1 LPAEATAGHRKGID
15 AMIER
20 STGPLFVTG
29 GARGI
34 GAATVR
40 MAAARGRP
48 VAFSYAASDAA
59 AQALCAAVEAAG
71 GRVMAFRGDMA
82 DEAAVEAFFAA
93 ATARFGRPAAVF
105 ANAGI
110 TGPAGRLADFDTA
123 ALRRVMDVNVIGTF
137 LTARAAVRAMSTA
150 RGGAGGAL
158 VLMSSRAARLGGPG
172 EWIGYAASK
181 GAVDT
186 LTVGLSKEAGPEGI
200 RVNAVAPGLIETEI
214 HEPAGGPARLAR
226 LVGAVPL
233 GRIGQPEEVAEA
245 VLWLCSAAAGYVS
258 GTVVEVGGGR

>member
-1 LPAEATAGHRKGID
+1 MTDRD
-15 AMIER
+15 
-20 STGPLFVTG
+20 TGPLIVTG

-40 MAAARGRP
+40 LAAARGRP
-48 VAFSYAASDAA
+48 VAFSYAGNDAA
-59 AQALCAAVEAAG
+59 AQAVVASVGAAG
-71 GRVMAFRGDMA
+71 GQAMAFRGDMA

-93 ATARFGRPAAVF
+93 AIDRFGRPTAVF

-110 TGPAGRLADFDTA
+110 TGPAGRLADFDA
-123 ALRRVMDVNVIGTF
+123 SALRRVMDVNVIGAF
-137 LTARAAVRAMSTA
+137 LTARAAVRAMSTTQ
-150 RGGAGGAL
+150 GGTGGSL

-186 LTVGLSKEAGPEGI
+186 LTIGLSKEAGPEGI

-214 HEPAGGPARLAR
+214 HAPAGGPARLAR
-226 LVGAVPL
+226 LVGGVPL
-233 GRIGQPEEVAEA
+233 GRTGQPEEVAEA
-245 VLWLCSAAAGYVS
+245 VLWLCSSAAGYVS
-258 GTVVEVGGGR
+258 GTVVDVGGGR